1 MSVKVIANYLP
12 QYHSIPENDAW
23 WGKGYTDW
31 VAVKKSTPLYEG
43 HNQPRIP
50 YNNNYYS
57 LDDLD
62 TVKWQAEIA
71 RKYGVYG
78 FGIYHYWFNSQMH
91 LLDKPVLILEEN
103 KDIDINYMFIWDN
116 STWKRTWSN
125 VDFSNDWAPL
135 YENEGSQINKQGT
148 GILAELIYGD
158 EKDWEKH
165 FNYLLNFFN
174 DSRYIKKDNKPVF
187 AIYNQNNDVNTL
199 NKMCD
204 YWDKLAKQ
212 NGFDGV
218 AIIGKTNNQ
227 SISFAE
233 YSFLYEPEWS
243 GWLWHNQFERVKNK
257 LYVKK
262 CNLQKA
268 PIMYDYDKIY
278 KKIIKN
284 AKKNTDKNCYFS
296 GFVSYDDTPRR
307 GVNGKIVQGSTPE
320 KFEIYIKKLIEI
332 SRNQGKDY
340 LFITAWNEWGEGA
353 YLEPD
358 SKYEYAYLESLKKA
372 IESVNK

>member
-57 LDDLD
+57 LDELD

-125 VDFSNDWAPL
+125 VEFSNDWAPL

-204 YWDKLAKQ
+204 YWDELAKQ
-212 NGFDGV
+212 HGFDGV
-218 AIIGKTNNQ
+218 TIIGKTNNQ

-262 CNLQKA
+262 CNLQKT

-307 GVNGKIVQGSTPE
+307 GVNGRIVQGSTPE

-332 SRNQGKDY
+332 SKNQGKDY

-358 SKYEYAYLESLKKA
+358 TKNEYAYLKSLKKA

>member
-148 GILAELIYGD
+148 GILAELIYG
-158 EKDWEKH
+158 E
-165 FNYLLNFFN
+165 
-174 DSRYIKKDNKPVF
+174 
-187 AIYNQNNDVNTL
+187 
-199 NKMCD
+199 
-204 YWDKLAKQ
+204 
-212 NGFDGV
+212 
-218 AIIGKTNNQ
+218 
-227 SISFAE
+227 
-233 YSFLYEPEWS
+233 
-243 GWLWHNQFERVKNK
+243 
-257 LYVKK
+257 
-262 CNLQKA
+262 
-268 PIMYDYDKIY
+268 
-278 KKIIKN
+278 
-284 AKKNTDKNCYFS
+284 
-296 GFVSYDDTPRR
+296 
-307 GVNGKIVQGSTPE
+307 
-320 KFEIYIKKLIEI
+320 
-332 SRNQGKDY
+332 
-340 LFITAWNEWGEGA
+340 
-353 YLEPD
+353 
-358 SKYEYAYLESLKKA
+358 
-372 IESVNK
+372 

>member
-57 LDDLD
+57 LDELD
-62 TVKWQAEIA
+62 TIKWQAEIA

-78 FGIYHYWFNSQMH
+78 FGIYHYWFNSEMH

-125 VDFSNDWAPL
+125 VEFSNDWAPL

-165 FNYLLNFFN
+165 FNYLLNFFK

-187 AIYNQNNDVNTL
+187 AIYNQNNDASTL

-204 YWDKLAKQ
+204 YWDELAKQ
-212 NGFDGV
+212 NGFNGV
-218 AIIGKTNNQ
+218 TIIGKTNNQ

-262 CNLQKA
+262 CNLQKK
-268 PIMYDYDKIY
+268 PITYDYDKIY

-284 AKKNTDKNCYFS
+284 AKRNTDKNCYFS

-332 SRNQGKDY
+332 SKKQGKDY

-358 SKYEYAYLESLKKA
+358 SKYEYAYLKSLKKA

>member
-57 LDDLD
+57 LDELD

-125 VDFSNDWAPL
+125 VEFSNDWAPL

-204 YWDKLAKQ
+204 YWDELAKQ
-212 NGFDGV
+212 HGFDGV
-218 AIIGKTNNQ
+218 TIIGKTNNQ
-227 SISFAE
+227 SISFTE

-262 CNLQKA
+262 CNLKKT

-307 GVNGKIVQGSTPE
+307 GVNGRIVQGSTPE

-332 SRNQGKDY
+332 SKNQGKDY

-358 SKYEYAYLESLKKA
+358 TKNEYAYLKSLKKA